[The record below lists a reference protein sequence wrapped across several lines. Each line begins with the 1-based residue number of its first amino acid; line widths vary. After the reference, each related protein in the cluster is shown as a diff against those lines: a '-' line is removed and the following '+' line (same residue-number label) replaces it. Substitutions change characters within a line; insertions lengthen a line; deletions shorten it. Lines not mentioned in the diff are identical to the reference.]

1 MVTAICLIKAEIH
14 RIPEVAEVIA
24 QMPAVSEVYSVTG
37 DYDLVAIVRVRAH
50 DELADVIPG
59 GLNKVPGV
67 TATADAH
74 RVPHLLPARPRRRL
88 RDRPVR
94 RRLTGAGWLAP
105 APAAALALQ
114 PPGG

>member
-1 MVTAICLIKAEIH
+1 MVTAIVLIKAEIH

-67 TATADAH
+67 TATRRTSRSAPTPGTTSTPRSRSAC
-74 RVPHLLPARPRRRL
+74 PTPAN
-88 RDRPVR
+88 
-94 RRLTGAGWLAP
+94 GAR
-105 APAAALALQ
+105 
-114 PPGG
+114 

>member
-1 MVTAICLIKAEIH
+1 MVTAIVLVKAEIH

-37 DYDLVAIVRVRAH
+37 DFDMVAIVRVRAH

-67 TATADAH
+67 TATQTHIAFRTYSRHDLDAAFAIGLADA
-74 RVPHLLPARPRRRL
+74 
-88 RDRPVR
+88 
-94 RRLTGAGWLAP
+94 
-105 APAAALALQ
+105 
-114 PPGG
+114 